1 MSSYERT
8 LLAKLVQ
15 ATTKA
20 IEVPQGKVPVPIDT
34 AEAMEAEAR
43 RLNALRNP
51 PRGR

>member
-1 MSSYERT
+1 MPQSERE
-8 LLAKLVQ
+8 LLDKLVK

-20 IEVPQGKVPVPIDT
+20 IEVPQTTPTPPADT
-34 AEAMEAEAR
+34 AEAMEADAR

>member
-1 MSSYERT
+1 MATNERE

-15 ATTKA
+15 VTAKA
-20 IEVPQGKVPVPIDT
+20 IEVPQGTVPVPIDT
-34 AEAMEAEAR
+34 AEAMEADAR